1 MLPAFEQ
8 NAAYIWAIYAIGAL
22 VPVGLTVFALV
33 RARIAK
39 RRLDRLQAEGKSA
52 S

>member
-1 MLPAFEQ
+1 MLPVFEQ
-8 NAAYIWAIYAIGAL
+8 NAAYIWAIYVIGFI
-22 VPVGLTVFALV
+22 VPVGLTVFALM

-39 RRLDRLQAEGKSA
+39 RRLDRLQAEREQA